1 MDTEHQPTVSGTAQS
16 LLTKRSL
23 ERARQAMRC
32 LPFAREFYLVL
43 EKGALSSTELSARAD
58 WPALCRS
65 RLNRS
70 HTEDALIWLIQLGVL
85 RREVDGQGLTERVRL
100 TPMGRE
106 LLQAWPGAIPE
117 ATWLQRLHHW
127 LRRHRPRL

>member
-1 MDTEHQPTVSGTAQS
+1 MQNEPFSALTASAQS
-16 LLTKRSL
+16 LLTQRSL

-32 LPFAREFYLVL
+32 LPFSREFYTVL
-43 EKGALSSTELSARAD
+43 EAGALSSGELSTRTD
-58 WPALCRS
+58 WGALCRS

-70 HTEDALIWLIQLGVL
+70 QTEDALIWLIQLGVL

-106 LLQAWPGAIPE
+106 LLHTWPDAIPP
-117 ATWLQRLHHW
+117 ASLIQQLHHW

>member
-1 MDTEHQPTVSGTAQS
+1 MQNEPFSALTASAQS
-16 LLTKRSL
+16 LLTQRSL

-32 LPFAREFYLVL
+32 LPFSREFYTVL
-43 EKGALSSTELSARAD
+43 EAGALSSGELSTRTD
-58 WPALCRS
+58 WGALCRS

-70 HTEDALIWLIQLGVL
+70 QTEDALIWLIQLGVL

-106 LLQAWPGAIPE
+106 LLHTWPDAIPP
-117 ATWLQRLHHW
+117 ASLTQQLHHW